1 MASPQI
7 PVSACERLVELA
19 TKPCN
24 APVSAPVVE
33 QGPNW
38 DALATA
44 LSVVGVGL
52 TVGGIILGI
61 VAIIMGFAWAKLV
74 KRDAEEEAR
83 KEARACVEKLMAEWR
98 TKELPTLVRQN
109 AEIILNT
116 SGGDANDLEAADRM
130 GEGAGD

>member
-7 PVSACERLVELA
+7 PVSVCERLIEA
-19 TKPCN
+19 GSKPC
-24 APVSAPVVE
+24 PVAAAVPVLE
-33 QGPNW
+33 QQPNW
-38 DALATA
+38 DALATSLA
-44 LSVVGVGL
+44 VLGVGL

-83 KEARACVEKLMAEWR
+83 KEARACVERLMTEWR
-98 TKELPTLVRQN
+98 TNELPALVRQN
-109 AEIILNT
+109 VEIILDA
-116 SGGDANDLEAADRM
+116 SGGDENDLTAADRM